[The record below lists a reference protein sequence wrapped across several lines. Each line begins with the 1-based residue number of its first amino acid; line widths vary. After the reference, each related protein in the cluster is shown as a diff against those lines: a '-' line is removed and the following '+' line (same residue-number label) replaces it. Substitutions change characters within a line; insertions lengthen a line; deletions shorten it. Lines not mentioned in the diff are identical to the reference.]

1 MDKNYIQTILDVPWV
16 KKERNE
22 IIKANL
28 LFEEIGKENISLF
41 MKYLLSNLTKEEK
54 VKLIYDINSIIYT
67 KKDEILAESDLYIEN
82 KKDIKDIIKYREEM
96 ENVREFIKT

>member
-28 LFEEIGKENISLF
+28 LFEEIGKENIALF

-82 KKDIKDIIKYREEM
+82 KKDIKDIIKYREEI
-96 ENVREFIKT
+96 ENVRELIKT

>member
-67 KKDEILAESDLYIEN
+67 KKDEILTESDLYIEN
-82 KKDIKDIIKYREEM
+82 KKNIKDIIKYREEI